1 MWLCMIILLKGLLAM
16 TCPLVLNF
24 FFVHIGKFFSPYDE
38 KGSTKSA
45 VVITHL
51 RETTATVCVN
61 RTFLNMLKTQ
71 GSHHIMF

>member
-1 MWLCMIILLKGLLAM
+1 MAVYDNSTQRTVGNDMPSCAK
-16 TCPLVLNF
+16 F